1 MKHVNMHE
9 AKTQL
14 SKLVE
19 AIESGSE
26 DRIMIAR
33 NGRPAAMLVP
43 IATAGHVIRLG
54 VADGQ
59 FSVPDDIDR
68 DNVTIAAEFLGE
80 DMCD

>member
-14 SKLVE
+14 SKLVD

-26 DRIMIAR
+26 DRILIAR

-43 IATAGHVIRLG
+43 IARPGPGIRLG
-54 VADGQ
+54 LARGK
-59 FSVPDDIDR
+59 FSVPSDIDQ
-68 DNVTIAAEFLGE
+68 DNAEIARLFYADAQE
-80 DMCD
+80 